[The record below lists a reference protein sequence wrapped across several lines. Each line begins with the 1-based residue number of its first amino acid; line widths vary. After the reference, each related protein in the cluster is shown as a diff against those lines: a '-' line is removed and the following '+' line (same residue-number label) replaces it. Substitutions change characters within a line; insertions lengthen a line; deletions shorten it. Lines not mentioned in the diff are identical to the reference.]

1 MDRREFL
8 KSTAL
13 ATAGAA
19 VMGCSLAG
27 SCKKQ
32 GDSAAEAVSGEKTPL
47 AYQTSRTGRLKL
59 SWAPYELKL
68 HDTFTVST
76 YSRTTT
82 PDVQVEL
89 EYEGF
94 VGYGEASM
102 PQYLGHTVDSVCSFL
117 SKVKLSQFNDPY
129 RMEDILDYVDGVAPG
144 NEPAKAAIDIALHDL
159 VGKMLGAPWY
169 RIWGLN
175 PARTPS
181 TSFTIGIDTSEVV
194 AKKTAAAVGRFNIL
208 KVKVGLDTDRELI
221 ESIRSV
227 TDLPLCVDANRGW
240 TSKYKALEEIYWLSE
255 HGVVMVE
262 QPMEGLDDN
271 AWLTERS
278 PLPIF
283 ADESVQKLKDIDS
296 VKGAFDGINVKL
308 MKCGGMSEAYRMLG
322 YCKAVG
328 MKAMIGCMTET
339 SCAVTA
345 AAHLS
350 PMVEFADLDGNLLI
364 DNDRFSGVLVEKGK
378 LVLPDRPG
386 LGLDVL

>member
-13 ATAGAA
+13 VTAGAA
-19 VMGCSLAG
+19 VMGCSLAD
-27 SCKKQ
+27 SCKKR
-32 GDSAAEAVSGEKTPL
+32 GDAASQTPSAEKSPL

-89 EYEGF
+89 EYEGL

-117 SKVKLSQFNDPY
+117 SKVDLSQFSDPY
-129 RMEDILDYVDGVAPG
+129 QMEDILEYVDGVAPG

-175 PARTPS
+175 PSRTPS
-181 TSFTIGIDTSEVV
+181 TTFTIGIDTPEVV
-194 AKKTAAAVGRFNIL
+194 AQKTAAAAGRFNIL
-208 KVKVGLDTDRELI
+208 KVKVGLDTDKQLI

-283 ADESVQKLKDIDS
+283 ADESVQKLKDIDRI
-296 VKGAFDGINVKL
+296 KGAFNGINIKL
-308 MKCGGMSEAYRMLG
+308 MKCGGMSEAYRMLN

-350 PMVEFADLDGNLLI
+350 PLVEFADLDGNLLI

-378 LVLPDRPG
+378 LILPDRPG
-386 LGLDVL
+386 LGLEVL